1 MPLGEGVPPER
12 GGERGANASVTR
24 TLGVSITLQCSQ
36 GGAMQL
42 TRYAIEIGD
51 FGICIS
57 T

>member
-1 MPLGEGVPPER
+1 
-12 GGERGANASVTR
+12 VTR